1 MLTVTAPAAAALA
14 LVMVMLPSKYRRL
27 PLSFL
32 FLLLQQLMQ
41 WHNMIVR
48 RILARLT
55 EAEIDDGFIIV
66 VLGGGVGVG
75 GSSVDSACG

>member
-1 MLTVTAPAAAALA
+1 MALELA
-14 LVMVMLPSKYRRL
+14 
-27 PLSFL
+27 FL
-32 FLLLQQLMQ
+32 AKTSDRIPLLLLLLLLYLLLLLHLLVQL
-41 WHNMIVR
+41 HNMIVGG
-48 RILARLT
+48 ILARLT